1 MKNVQ
6 YQELPQWMQK
16 EEIKPYMELLNRQK
30 ASLFFKRVFDII
42 VSALILLLLS
52 PIFLLLAAAIKID
65 SRWPVF

>member
-16 EEIKPYMELLNRQK
+16 EEIKPYIELLNRQK

-42 VSALILLLLS
+42 GMICPS
-52 PIFLLLAAAIKID
+52 
-65 SRWPVF
+65 